1 MRGQAIVLCIAANAV
16 VARRRSCFR
25 LRQNSSVGAMNAL
38 LVITPYKYQSTCLFD
53 DPAVGLLR
61 EPFIAGIDT
70 MIDKAGRR
78 DCIAGDG
85 VNGVSTKKDCFSR
98 PGRLGVPG

>member
-1 MRGQAIVLCIAANAV
+1 MRV
-16 VARRRSCFR
+16 
-25 LRQNSSVGAMNAL
+25 
-38 LVITPYKYQSTCLFD
+38 D

-70 MIDKAGRR
+70 MTDKAGRR
-78 DCIAGDG
+78 DCIAGDCMK
-85 VNGVSTKKDCFSR
+85 GVSTKKDCFSR